1 MSHNLGFRHLLYVLL
16 TAIVATACTSQYNI
30 DGNSSISGL
39 DGQKMYLRLVTLDGR
54 HETVCLD
61 SCEVVHGSFKFDGV
75 VDSVAMAELYMGSAP
90 MMPIVLENGSMFIQ
104 MDNAMQ
110 SVTGGPL
117 NDRLG
122 AFLIKRGRLENE
134 LWDLNRRARNM
145 VYEGKTVEQIVA
157 AIDPLRNTLVEQ
169 LQTLE
174 IDFVRANFDNVLGPG
189 YFMRMC
195 NTTIGVPAMT
205 EQLISI
211 IADAP
216 RTFIDHPG
224 VRQSLFMAGIT
235 EEMISNHR
243 LRADSATTG
252 KSTTTGKK
260 KR

>member
-1 MSHNLGFRHLLYVLL
+1 MQAAAL
-16 TAIVATACTSQYNI
+16 VATACTSQYNI
-30 DGNSSISGL
+30 DGNSSIAGL

-54 HETVCLD
+54 QEMVCLD
-61 SCEVVHGSFKFDGV
+61 SCEVVHGTFNFGGV

-90 MMPIVLENGSMFIQ
+90 MMPVVLENGSLFIQ

-110 SVTGGPL
+110 SVSGGPL

-122 AFLIKRGRLENE
+122 AFLMKRGRIENE

-157 AIDPLRNTLVEQ
+157 AIDPLRNTLTEQ
-169 LQTLE
+169 LHSLE
-174 IDFVRANFDNVLGPG
+174 VDFVRENFDNVLGPG

-195 NTTIGVPAMT
+195 NATLGIPAMAD
-205 EQLISI
+205 QLIPI
-211 IADAP
+211 LADAP
-216 RTFIDHPG
+216 QSFMNHPG

-235 EEMISNHR
+235 EEMINEQR
-243 LRADSATTG
+243 NAADTVITSCKSA
-252 KSTTTGKK
+252 TTGKK